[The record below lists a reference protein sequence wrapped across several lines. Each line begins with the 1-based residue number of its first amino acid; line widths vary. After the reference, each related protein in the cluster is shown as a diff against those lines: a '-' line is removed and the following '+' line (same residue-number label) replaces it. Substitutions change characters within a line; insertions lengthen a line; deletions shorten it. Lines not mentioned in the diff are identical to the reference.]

1 MSELKA
7 VAQKNA
13 NKKEGSTEE
22 RESST
27 AHSQTG
33 KGKKRGSVGRNK

>member
-1 MSELKA
+1 MCSS
-7 VAQKNA
+7 NR
-13 NKKEGSTEE
+13 KEGSTEE

-33 KGKKRGSVGRNK
+33 KGKKRKRGEE